1 MTAAAA
7 NEPTLERGAALE
19 DQLAGG
25 VQRAGDGA
33 EDDRVL
39 AQPALG
45 DLRRQRR
52 QLGEPAFERRAQEV
66 EVAADAA
73 AQQDELGVEDRGDGP
88 DDQRQPLALGLDR
101 RQ

>member
-52 QLGEPAFERRAQEV
+52 QLGEPSGCSSASRRSSGGRRRSRLPPTPPPSRTNSGSRI
-66 EVAADAA
+66 AATVPTTSAS
-73 AQQDELGVEDRGDGP
+73 R
-88 DDQRQPLALGLDR
+88 
-101 RQ
+101 